1 MYRSQELSPRS
12 LGKHLH
18 GGYNQSNSRDPA
30 WKKPEEIP
38 KNQPWKP
45 NKDAAR
51 EQFKKDAC
59 AWKCWGWS
67 QVCFAHVSN
76 AFYLRIW
83 LFQGTEEDNVYVGA
97 YQNNWQLLQNN
108 FVGVSIMDGLVWK
121 AVQDIVYPYGN
132 CSEEV
137 GVVSTP

>member
-1 MYRSQELSPRS
+1 MVVITNLT
-12 LGKHLH
+12 
-18 GGYNQSNSRDPA
+18 
-30 WKKPEEIP
+30 PEILLE
-38 KNQPWKP
+38 KNQKKSQKT
-45 NKDAAR
+45 NHESQTHKDASR

-67 QVCFAHVSN
+67 QVHFAHVSY

-97 YQNNWQLLQNN
+97 YQNNWQLLQNS